1 MKKALLIRL
10 SSLGDVI
17 FNIPLA
23 NVLKKN
29 GFEVTW
35 LVSEKGIDVLNG
47 NPAVN
52 NAILIPL
59 QKWKKEGFSIK
70 NVIEFFKIIKKV
82 RSENFDIAM
91 DTQMMFKSMIWLRI
105 CKAKRKL
112 CFDSGIEFST
122 FGSNEKVQRVHNFDT
137 HAVFQHMQYAKY
149 LNLTGTDEVEFTL
162 PTSSDEIKNK
172 IDKLLQNI
180 DKSKPLVIIAPATT
194 RKLKHWDK
202 DNWREVVKAIQD
214 KCCIV
219 FTGGACDNELISY
232 ISENKFLNLAGK
244 TNIKEL
250 IEIFS
255 RAKLVMA
262 PDSGSAH
269 LARATNIPA
278 VISIF
283 CATPKKMYGPF
294 GDDNKYFAIDGNLKC
309 QPCHY
314 TKKCPLVGADAE
326 QCINYPKPEEI
337 INIVNNLL
345 QNS

>member
-35 LVSEKGIDVLNG
+35 LVSEKGIDVLDG
-47 NPAVN
+47 NPAVD

-59 QKWKKEGFSIK
+59 QKWKREGFSIK

-82 RSENFDIAM
+82 RSKNFDIAM
-91 DTQMMFKSMIWLRI
+91 DTQMMFKSMIWLRL

-122 FGSNEKVQRVHNFDT
+122 FGSKEKVQRIQDINIHV
-137 HAVFQHMQYAKY
+137 VFHHMQYAKY
-149 LNLTGTDEVEFTL
+149 LNLTGTDDIEFTL
-162 PTSSDEIKNK
+162 PPSSDETKNK
-172 IDKLLQNI
+172 VDKLLQNI

-194 RKLKHWDK
+194 RKLKHWNK

-214 KCCIV
+214 KYCIV
-219 FTGGACDNELISY
+219 FTGGACDNELIAY

-244 TNIKEL
+244 TNLKEL

-294 GDDNKYFAIDGNLKC
+294 GDNNKYYAMDGNLKC

-314 TKKCPLVGADAE
+314 TKKCPLAGVDAE